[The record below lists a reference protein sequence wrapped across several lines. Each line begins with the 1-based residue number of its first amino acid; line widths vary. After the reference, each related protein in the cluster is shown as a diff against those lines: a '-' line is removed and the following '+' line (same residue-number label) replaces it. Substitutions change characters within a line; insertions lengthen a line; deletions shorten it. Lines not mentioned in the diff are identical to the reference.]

1 MTVSFNENYFQLF
14 EIEKSVFIDF
24 NVLEEKYLELQ
35 KEFHPDKYV
44 NASDQEKRISLQITS
59 YINEA
64 YNTLKNDYLKSIYLL
79 KIEGY
84 KLEDQNNTISDSV
97 FLVHQMELRE
107 ESEKIKIN
115 KNPKE
120 YENFDIQALLVQR
133 MEQSNIMT
141 EEYTQYLANEID
153 AWNKL
158 FPNGPE
164 KLWKFLH
171 YLIEKCKE
179 KNIF

>member
-14 EIEKSVFIDF
+14 EIEKSLFIDL

-44 NASDQEKRISLQITS
+44 NASEQEKRLSIQITS
-59 YINEA
+59 YINVA

-84 KLEDQNNTISDSV
+84 KLDDQNNTISDSV
-97 FLVHQMELRE
+97 FLMHQMELRE
-107 ESEKIKIN
+107 EFEKIKIN

-120 YENFDIQALLVQR
+120 HENFCIKIKELK
-133 MEQSNIMT
+133 
-141 EEYTQYLANEID
+141 
-153 AWNKL
+153 NKCL
-158 FPNGPE
+158 E
-164 KLWKFLH
+164 KFKINYQKKFIVL
-171 YLIEKCKE
+171 
-179 KNIF
+179 

>member
-14 EIEKSVFIDF
+14 EIEKSVLIDL
-24 NVLEEKYLELQ
+24 NVLEDKYLELQ

-97 FLVHQMELRE
+97 FLMHQMELRE
-107 ESEKIKIN
+107 EFEKIKIN

-120 YENFDIQALLVQR
+120 RENFFIKIKDLKNKCLEKFKKNYEKKLYEDASEQINKMKFYMSIENDLKKDIL
-133 MEQSNIMT
+133 
-141 EEYTQYLANEID
+141 
-153 AWNKL
+153 
-158 FPNGPE
+158 
-164 KLWKFLH
+164 
-171 YLIEKCKE
+171 
-179 KNIF
+179 

>member
-14 EIEKSVFIDF
+14 EIEKSLFIDL

-64 YNTLKNDYLKSIYLL
+64 YKTLKNDYLKSIYLL

-84 KLEDQNNTISDSV
+84 KLEDQNNTISDSA
-97 FLVHQMELRE
+97 FLMHQMELRE
-107 ESEKIKIN
+107 EFERIKIDE
-115 KNPKE
+115 NPKE
-120 YENFDIQALLVQR
+120 HENFCAKIKELKNECLEKFRKNYEKKLYEDAAEQINKMKFYMSIENDFKKDIL
-133 MEQSNIMT
+133 
-141 EEYTQYLANEID
+141 
-153 AWNKL
+153 
-158 FPNGPE
+158 
-164 KLWKFLH
+164 
-171 YLIEKCKE
+171 
-179 KNIF
+179 

>member
-14 EIEKSVFIDF
+14 EIEKSLFIDL
-24 NVLEEKYLELQ
+24 NVLEDKYLELQ

-107 ESEKIKIN
+107 ESEKISKR
-115 KNPKE
+115 
-120 YENFDIQALLVQR
+120 A
-133 MEQSNIMT
+133 
-141 EEYTQYLANEID
+141 
-153 AWNKL
+153 
-158 FPNGPE
+158 
-164 KLWKFLH
+164 WKFL
-171 YLIEKCKE
+171 Y
-179 KNIF
+179 KN